1 MKIIENI
8 TIYKCDFCK
17 KELKRK
23 HAMANHE
30 IKCNNNPDNYRI
42 CFNNC
47 QHLERKPITLDIGID
62 NYISG
67 EPEQRTYNG
76 FYCKLKEQY
85 LIPAVVQNK
94 DGGINAKYGYNEKG
108 DEVEQEFMPKEC
120 HLFDDGFNF

>member
-1 MKIIENI
+1 MKEINNV

-30 IKCNNNPDNYRI
+30 KKCNNNPENWRA
-42 CFNNC
+42 CFNGC
-47 QHLERKPITLDIGID
+47 QHLERKPIILDIGID

-76 FYCKLKEQY
+76 FYCALKKQY

-94 DGGINAKYGYNEKG
+94 DGGINAKHGYDKKG
-108 DEVEQEFMPKEC
+108 EEVEQYFMPKEC
-120 HLFDDGFNF
+120 ESYDDRLNF